1 MIVLALLH
9 PASCPCWYYTA
20 TMSEVQL
27 ALHSTPH
34 NSKCVPRQMRAK
46 HLWMWSGSARIL
58 LLYDAVCLSLLQ
70 GKYLAPGGGPPSAR
84 LNKYRGRYAEAESR
98 YGPRPNV
105 QQAVKQYAE
114 LAEALGMTPT
124 ALALR

>member
-1 MIVLALLH
+1 
-9 PASCPCWYYTA
+9 
-20 TMSEVQL
+20 
-27 ALHSTPH
+27 
-34 NSKCVPRQMRAK
+34 
-46 HLWMWSGSARIL
+46 
-58 LLYDAVCLSLLQ
+58 
-70 GKYLAPGGGPPSAR
+70 